1 MVTDSLVILQ
11 DATSKNGEKKSM
23 VTDSLVILL
32 FARHCPKKWREKIN
46 GSTTNVTGS
55 GRRTTVRMAHAP

>member
-32 FARHCPKKWREKIN
+32 FARHRPKKWREKIN
-46 GSTTNVTGS
+46 GD
-55 GRRTTVRMAHAP
+55 